1 MCHFVCTIDS
11 AELEQ
16 DFVPLSGSLPGFKG
30 QVESVQIFHFMQHDF
45 EGNPSLRG
53 CIFGWGM
60 TFSKCKKSTGSLVVF
75 IPLRQIP

>member
-30 QVESVQIFHFMQHDF
+30 QVESVQIFHF
-45 EGNPSLRG
+45 EGNSSVRG
-53 CIFGWGM
+53 CTLAGA
-60 TFSKCKKSTGSLVVF
+60 
-75 IPLRQIP
+75 